1 MAAGN
6 QPTVVSVNNTLT
18 SLAVQLRNV
27 MGTIREQQ
35 TPIQNMGSAGLQALG
50 FTSADAASV
59 LSFFGYMNSVEEVY
73 YGQLQQGGTGGTGAT
88 LFNFD
93 NALSAVW
100 GGQ

>member
-35 TPIQNMGSAGLQALG
+35 TPI
-50 FTSADAASV
+50 
-59 LSFFGYMNSVEEVY
+59 
-73 YGQLQQGGTGGTGAT
+73 
-88 LFNFD
+88 
-93 NALSAVW
+93 
-100 GGQ
+100 